1 MWFEITLERYTFTP
15 QVFSHKPVNCM
26 KFFIDR
32 QEKYCLLA
40 LLEEKLNSLNATQF
54 KTELVTL
61 HAEGVRNMILDLSKV
76 NFVDSSGL
84 SSLLVGN
91 RVCKQANGTFV
102 IAGANDNVMKLIKIS
117 QLDSIL
123 QIVPTA
129 SEAIDLVL
137 MDEVEREIN
146 DESND

>member
-1 MWFEITLERYTFTP
+1 
-15 QVFSHKPVNCM
+15 M

-123 QIVPTA
+123 QIVPTD

>member
-1 MWFEITLERYTFTP
+1 MEICNKAILLRHLFIN
-15 QVFSHKPVNCM
+15 SIKVNCM

-40 LLEEKLNSLNATQF
+40 LLEEKLNSINATQF

-61 HAEGVRNMILDLSKV
+61 HAEGVRNMVLDLTKV
-76 NFVDSSGL
+76 SFVDSSGL
-84 SSLLVGN
+84 SALLVGN

-102 IAGANDNVMKLIKIS
+102 MAGANDNVMKLIKIS

-123 QIVPTA
+123 QIVPTV
-129 SEAIDLVL
+129 SEGIDMVL
-137 MDEVEREIN
+137 MDVVEREFDN
-146 DESND
+146 DNEN

>member
-1 MWFEITLERYTFTP
+1 
-15 QVFSHKPVNCM
+15 M

-76 NFVDSSGL
+76 DFVDSSGL

-91 RVCKQANGTFV
+91 RVCKQAGGTFV
-102 IAGANDNVMKLIKIS
+102 IAAANDNVMKLIKIS

-129 SEAIDLVL
+129 SEGIDIVL

-146 DESND
+146 NESND

>member
-1 MWFEITLERYTFTP
+1 
-15 QVFSHKPVNCM
+15 M

-91 RVCKQANGTFV
+91 RVCKQAGGTFV
-102 IAGANDNVMKLIKIS
+102 IAAANDNVMKLIKIS

-129 SEAIDLVL
+129 SEGIDIVL

-146 DESND
+146 NESND

>member
-1 MWFEITLERYTFTP
+1 
-15 QVFSHKPVNCM
+15 M

-123 QIVPTA
+123 QIVPTP
-129 SEAIDLVL
+129 SEGIDLVL
-137 MDEVEREIN
+137 MDEVEREIKQRI
-146 DESND
+146 ERLIIFILFLIKQQITC

>member
-1 MWFEITLERYTFTP
+1 
-15 QVFSHKPVNCM
+15 M

-123 QIVPTA
+123 QIVPTP

>member
-1 MWFEITLERYTFTP
+1 
-15 QVFSHKPVNCM
+15 M

-61 HAEGVRNMILDLSKV
+61 HAEGVRNMILDLTKV

-123 QIVPTA
+123 QIVPTV
-129 SEAIDLVL
+129 SEATDLVL
-137 MDEVEREIN
+137 MEEVERDIN
-146 DESND
+146 NESND

>member
-1 MWFEITLERYTFTP
+1 MFIN
-15 QVFSHKPVNCM
+15 SIKVNCM

-40 LLEEKLNSLNATQF
+40 LLEEKLNSINATQF

-61 HAEGVRNMILDLSKV
+61 HAEGVRNMVLDLTKV
-76 NFVDSSGL
+76 SFVDSSGL
-84 SSLLVGN
+84 SALLVGN

-102 IAGANDNVMKLIKIS
+102 MAGANDNVMKLIKIS

-123 QIVPTA
+123 QIVPTV
-129 SEAIDLVL
+129 SEGIDMVL
-137 MDEVEREIN
+137 MDEVEREFDN
-146 DESND
+146 DNEN